1 MGRRLVFSTLSVVI
15 VVVLLL
21 GIPLGVAMRNG
32 IESSADDSLLA
43 EAQRLL
49 NTVEDRR
56 AFNETVDAPSLQ
68 RLVSRE
74 RSATV
79 AIPDALPITL
89 GAPRPDESNPLEVR
103 LTGRSGEVVTIAE
116 SRDRVTNQVR
126 KAWLLILIEA
136 FFAVATAGALAALQ
150 ARSLARPLVE
160 LAETAE
166 RFGSGDLRRRRH
178 RRSYGLPEV
187 DRVADVLERRA
198 ERIAEILAAERQ
210 FSANASHQLRTP
222 LTALSMRLE
231 EITMSDDIDAMR
243 DEATVALSQVERLT
257 EVVESLLAQGR
268 APKTVSKDTIDVDKI
283 VAQQIEEWSV
293 AFGKA
298 GRKIQLL
305 GIPSLIARA
314 SAAGVSQVLA
324 TLVENALHHGGGTVT
339 IRTRTVGGS
348 VVLEVTDEGHGVSEA
363 LGHRIFES
371 GVSGGQSTGR
381 GLALARDL
389 ARADGA
395 RLELVQQRPAVFAL
409 FLAARRWRMTVGQ
422 ARPRRATAGGR
433 VPMIDAVMSRTWRV
447 AATSWAR

>member
-1 MGRRLVFSTLSVVI
+1 MGRRLVLSTLSVVI

-32 IESSADDSLLA
+32 IESSADDSLRA

-49 NTVEDRR
+49 NTVEVR
-56 AFNETVDAPSLQ
+56 AELAETVDAPSLQ

-74 RSATV
+74 RSARV
-79 AIPDALPITL
+79 EIPGALPITL
-89 GAPRPDESNPLEVR
+89 GALRPAGDDPLSVQ
-103 LTGRSGEVVTIAE
+103 LTGRSGEVITVSE
-116 SRDRVTNQVR
+116 SRDRVTDQVR

-150 ARSLARPLVE
+150 ARSLARPLVD

-243 DEATVALSQVERLT
+243 EEATVALSQVERLT
-257 EVVESLLAQGR
+257 DVVESLLAQGR
-268 APKTVSKDTIDVDKI
+268 APKAVSRDTIDVDKI

-298 GRKIQLL
+298 GRKIALL
-305 GIPSLIARA
+305 GVPSLIARA
-314 SAAGVSQVLA
+314 SASGVSQILA
-324 TLVENALHHGGGTVT
+324 TLVENALHHGSGTVT

-348 VVLEVTDEGHGVSEA
+348 VVLEVTDEGQGVSEA
-363 LGHRIFES
+363 LGHRIFEA

-409 FLAARRWRMTVGQ
+409 FLAA
-422 ARPRRATAGGR
+422 PDY
-433 VPMIDAVMSRTWRV
+433 PM
-447 AATSWAR
+447 